1 MKSFKNTVLKYQI
14 KKSAEKSEKVPIV
27 KNTDK
32 ENFDLSKSA
41 KNFDKKESSNIKYKQ
56 FK

>member
-1 MKSFKNTVLKYQI
+1 MKSFKNTVLNYQI
-14 KKSAEKSEKVPIV
+14 KKSAEKSEKVSIV

-41 KNFDKKESSNIKYKQ
+41 KNSDKKESSNIKYKQ